1 MVAVIIIVSFLVF
14 FLPSITLLAQQPLQQ
29 PQQQRPW
36 IGIAGI
42 DMTTEITGAL
52 GLKEAKGILVTEVTS
67 ASPAHNAGIRGGNV
81 VTNINGVE
89 IVLGGDIILRID
101 NKTFSTINDLHS
113 YLNTKKVGD
122 TVQLTIARE
131 NTVKSISLSIAAMP
145 SSISEASLLQPA
157 ITVRSWN
164 LNLNITNILV
174 YPLDPTMAQGYGYQ
188 VIGIVVNNS
197 SQPFLNSQVYIVGEF
212 YDKSQRLIG
221 VERAYPEL
229 PLGSNRG
236 TSPFEMIFIIPLAKQ
251 NQEPGHVV
259 LTAVNE

>member
-42 DMTTEITGAL
+42 DMTTEIAGAL

-81 VTNINGVE
+81 VTNINGGE
-89 IVLGGDIILRID
+89 IVLGGGDIILTID

-122 TVQLTIARE
+122 TAQLTIARE
-131 NTVKSISLSIAAMP
+131 NTVKSIS
-145 SSISEASLLQPA
+145 
-157 ITVRSWN
+157 
-164 LNLNITNILV
+164 
-174 YPLDPTMAQGYGYQ
+174 
-188 VIGIVVNNS
+188 
-197 SQPFLNSQVYIVGEF
+197 F
-212 YDKSQRLIG
+212 
-221 VERAYPEL
+221 
-229 PLGSNRG
+229 
-236 TSPFEMIFIIPLAKQ
+236 
-251 NQEPGHVV
+251 
-259 LTAVNE
+259 